1 LLAESGKM
9 AGSGCHRTKGMTGKT
24 MTSETPTEDLIRY
37 DVMVQEALLG
47 VVRKVLQDAGRF
59 GLPGEHHFYITFR
72 SQAPGVRI
80 SARLKEKYPEEM
92 TIVLQHQF
100 WDLIVGDT
108 TFEVGL
114 SFGGV
119 PERLL
124 VPYDALTGFYD
135 PSVQFGL
142 KFTPDEAQADN
153 DAEADV
159 KDSGQNNKAGPENS
173 GATGAPG
180 AIAAIEP
187 RARRKPAPE
196 DDASAVARDEAIAK
210 PARKSRTKAKT
221 DDLAPS
227 EKAIAA
233 TPDEAKSTSGAE
245 VVSLEAFRKKK

>member
-1 LLAESGKM
+1 
-9 AGSGCHRTKGMTGKT
+9 MTN
-24 MTSETPTEDLIRY
+24 ETPSEDLIRY

-47 VVRKVLQDAGRF
+47 VVRKVLTDASRL

-72 SQAPGVRI
+72 SQAPGVRL
-80 SARLKEKYPEEM
+80 SSRLREKYPEEM

-100 WDLIVGDT
+100 WDLIVGET

-124 VPYDALTGFYD
+124 VPYEALTGFYD

-153 DAEADV
+153 DLGDDVEEPTVKEQLEAITTLEKAGKGRKAKAEARASEARTAD
-159 KDSGQNNKAGPENS
+159 DAATQNNRDDSAPPAKKTRGKAQAGETVETETRPDDE
-173 GATGAPG
+173 
-180 AIAAIEP
+180 
-187 RARRKPAPE
+187 KPAG
-196 DDASAVARDEAIAK
+196 
-210 PARKSRTKAKT
+210 
-221 DDLAPS
+221 
-227 EKAIAA
+227 
-233 TPDEAKSTSGAE
+233 GAE

>member
-1 LLAESGKM
+1 
-9 AGSGCHRTKGMTGKT
+9 MTN
-24 MTSETPTEDLIRY
+24 ETPSEDLIRY

-47 VVRKVLQDAGRF
+47 VVRKVLTDAARF

-72 SQAPGVRI
+72 SEAPGVRM
-80 SARLKEKYPEEM
+80 SSRLREKHPDEM

-100 WDLIVGDT
+100 WELIVGET

-153 DAEADV
+153 DLGDEDAEPGV
-159 KDSGQNNKAGPENS
+159 KDQLEAITSLEKAGKGKAAKAAARTAEPDADSTAQNNSGDASGEASPAPAKKPRGKAGAGETP
-173 GATGAPG
+173 
-180 AIAAIEP
+180 
-187 RARRKPAPE
+187 
-196 DDASAVARDEAIAK
+196 DADKTEAAK
-210 PARKSRTKAKT
+210 PAG
-221 DDLAPS
+221 
-227 EKAIAA
+227 
-233 TPDEAKSTSGAE
+233 GAE